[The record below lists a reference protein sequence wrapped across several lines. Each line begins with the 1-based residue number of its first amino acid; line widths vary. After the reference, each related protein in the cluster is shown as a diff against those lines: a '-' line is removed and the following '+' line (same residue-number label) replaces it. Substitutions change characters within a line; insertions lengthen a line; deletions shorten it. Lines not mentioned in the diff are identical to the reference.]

1 MCLCLDTRAR
11 SLPPRRRHGPRSLSR
26 RQVEGAP
33 HERATAGPN
42 GADGKGRGDVRFAD
56 ARRTNQHAVMG
67 LDEPR
72 AGQFD
77 DLGLGDLRIEG
88 PVEVG
93 QGLHDR
99 DVGLFE
105 RAREEPIGAA
115 GELILDE
122 QFEKFQMR
130 ERRRF
135 GLRDASRERVDQA
148 G

>member
-1 MCLCLDTRAR
+1 MAVAMCDLPTPGGPISSTPSRAR
-11 SLPPRRRHGPRSLSR
+11 
-26 RQVEGAP
+26 
-33 HERATAGPN
+33 
-42 GADGKGRGDVRFAD
+42 
-56 ARRTNQHAVMG
+56 TN
-67 LDEPR
+67 R

-99 DVGLFE
+99 DAGLFE
-105 RAREEPIGAA
+105 PAREEPIGAA

-135 GLRDASRERVDQA
+135 GLRDVSSF
-148 G
+148 